1 MTASAIR
8 YLSKDP
14 LLSKVIDSVSHEFA
28 KPSGTVYEGLLSSIC
43 SQQLS
48 VKAAETIHGRFLN
61 LFGGSPQPQALLATP
76 VDELRAV
83 GLSYRKA
90 SYVHNVAQFF
100 TEKKLQDA
108 NWDAYKDED
117 IIEILTEIKGVGR
130 WTVQMILM
138 FELGRP
144 DVMPLDDLGIQK
156 AMIELYELKTVKKEL
171 RHMMEQIAADMQ
183 GARCPRLRTTHKK
196 IYTTAAGRPS

>member
-171 RHMMEQIAADMQ
+171 RHMMEQIAAEWSPYRST
-183 GARCPRLRTTHKK
+183 ACKLLWR
-196 IYTTAAGRPS
+196 YTD

>member
-171 RHMMEQIAADMQ
+171 RHMMEQIAAE
-183 GARCPRLRTTHKK
+183 T
-196 IYTTAAGRPS
+196 GRPS